1 MKTDKLWEYLETEL
15 HYAKESL
22 EKEKKLTERSNIYW
36 YAVQRG
42 LGACQFAQ
50 MASLL
55 TYAEIEPMFEEYKK
69 ELELMTYDY

>member
-15 HYAKESL
+15 HYAKGSL
-22 EKEKKLTERSNIYW
+22 EKERKPTERTNIYW
-36 YAVQRG
+36 NAVQRG

-55 TYAEIEPMFEEYKK
+55 SYAEVEPLFEEYKK

>member
-15 HYAKESL
+15 YYVKESL
-22 EKEKKLTERSNIYW
+22 EKEKNLAERSSICW
-36 YAVQRG
+36 YAIQRG

-55 TYAEIEPMFEEYKK
+55 TYAEVEPLFEEYKK